1 MDKIDTL
8 LQMTRDGVPW
18 ALARF
23 NDGEMSAIVKRTG
36 TISRGAQEVTEGLAD
51 ALEAALNY
59 RADNY
64 WIGLPCRTC
73 WREHRQMAETYVDG
87 FYPFRTLA
95 VVLTNRNHQRWQEEF
110 PKALGGRTVQ
120 WIGPKDQDISKLPFR
135 ADRYFVTA
143 SFGAFDIFDMDEDL
157 GLRELPPHAVAMTSC
172 GPLGRV
178 IAHRWYSA
186 RPDVT
191 FIDVGSIYDPITLGR
206 KTARIHQGK
215 LPPCKECH

>member
-51 ALEAALNY
+51 ALEAALKY

-64 WIGLPCRTC
+64 WLGLPCRTC
-73 WREHRQMAETYVDG
+73 WPKHRQMAETYIDG
-87 FYPFRTLA
+87 FYPFRTSA

-110 PKALGGRTVQ
+110 PKALGSRRVVWVGGAEQ
-120 WIGPKDQDISKLPFR
+120 ANFPFPLEEFIAIPAR
-135 ADRYFVTA
+135 NAFTPWDDNWRKIA
-143 SFGAFDIFDMDEDL
+143 MSLDEGAMVL
-157 GLRELPPHAVAMTSC
+157 CSC
-172 GPLGRV
+172 GPLGRM
-178 IAHRWYSA
+178 IAHRWFEL
-186 RPDVT
+186 RPDLTV
-191 FIDVGSIYDPITLGR
+191 IDVGSIYDPITLDR
-206 KTARIHQGK
+206 KTARLHQGK